1 MQLVE
6 LDVPGDDF
14 DLLTFVGARFLDFP
28 THQENSFGRDD
39 EISLGGFEALLKERI
54 REMSIIQMF
63 SLRQTN

>member
-6 LDVPGDDF
+6 LDVPGDDL

-54 REMSIIQMF
+54 R
-63 SLRQTN
+63 